1 MPTPQARSARVLVV
15 DDTPQIHADIR
26 RILAA
31 ASRIEP
37 PADPAFAGL
46 LEDTRAFRSESAPT
60 RTQFEIDSAT
70 QGQEGLAL
78 VTAAVEAGRPYSVA
92 FVDMRMP
99 PGWDGL
105 ETIEQLLR
113 ADPRLQ
119 IVICTAYSD
128 HGWND
133 IHERLECTDNI
144 LVLKKP
150 FDVIEAR
157 QMAWAL
163 CEKWRLAREAESRH
177 GELAEQNSELK
188 REVERRA
195 HAEVR
200 LVHDALHDV
209 LTDLPNRALIS
220 DRIERALAMCKR
232 DPHYHM
238 AIVFL
243 DLDDF
248 KIVNDSLGH
257 SAGDKLLIEV
267 AQRIVNRTR
276 QTDCAARNAGNTTA
290 RLGGDEFLVLL
301 DGLRSP
307 EDASYVAQR
316 ILESLAQP
324 FAIDGHVLRPS
335 ASAGIA
341 LGNGEYDDAAAL
353 IRDADT
359 ALYRAKASGK
369 FVAVTFDS
377 ELRREA
383 MSRLRVESELRN
395 AIANGQ
401 MFLEYQPI
409 VSLEDLRIVGFE
421 SLVRWR
427 HPEHGVIP
435 PNEFVPIAEE
445 TGLILTL
452 GAWVLRTA
460 CLQTADW
467 RKRLPGAT
475 GIFVNV
481 NFSRRQLAAPRFVED
496 LLGVL
501 AESGLDRHEL
511 HVEFTESLLPQG
523 SGSAARAVQ
532 RMSDERIEMH
542 IDDFG
547 TACSAPSYLHR
558 VPVSAIKIDRAF
570 LREAG
575 SEGSGGS
582 TIKAIVEMAHARKLK
597 VVAEGVETAE
607 QLALLQRLGC
617 DMGQGFY
624 FSRPLGVEAVES
636 LLRSNRAVAA

>member
-1 MPTPQARSARVLVV
+1 MPAPQARSARVLVI
-15 DDTPQIHADIR
+15 DDTPQIHADLR
-26 RILAA
+26 KLLAVA
-31 ASRIEP
+31 NRIEP
-37 PADPAFAGL
+37 TTEAAFAGL
-46 LEDTRAFRSESAPT
+46 LEEARAFGSGPALT

-70 QGQEGLAL
+70 QGQDGLAL
-78 VTAAVEAGRPYSVA
+78 VQAAVAAGRPYSVA

-105 ETIEQLLR
+105 ETIEHLLR

-128 HGWND
+128 HSWNE
-133 IHERLECTDNI
+133 IHARLECADNI

-163 CEKWRLAREAESRH
+163 SEKWRLARESESRQS
-177 GELAEQNSELK
+177 ELAEQNSVLR

-220 DRIERALAMCKR
+220 DRIEHALAMCKR
-232 DPHYHM
+232 DADYHM

-257 SAGDKLLIEV
+257 SAGDRLLIEV

-276 QTDCAARNAGNTTA
+276 QTDCASRNAGNTTA

-301 DGLRSP
+301 DGMRSS
-307 EDASYVAQR
+307 EDAAYVAQR
-316 ILESLAQP
+316 ILESLSQP
-324 FAIDGHVLRPS
+324 FTIDGHTLRPS

-341 LGNGEYDDAAAL
+341 LGNAEYDDAAAL

-369 FVAVTFDS
+369 FMAVTFDS
-377 ELRREA
+377 ELRRQA

-395 AIANGQ
+395 AITKGQ
-401 MFLEYQPI
+401 LFLEYQPI
-409 VSLEDLRIVGFE
+409 VNLSDLRIAGFE

-445 TGLILTL
+445 TGLILPL

-460 CLQTADW
+460 CLQTAEW

-481 NFSRRQLAAPRFVED
+481 NFSTRQLTAPRFVDD

-523 SGSAARAVQ
+523 TGSAARAVQ

-542 IDDFG
+542 IDDSG
-547 TACSAPSYLHR
+547 TAYSALSYLHR

-570 LREAG
+570 LREASSDG
-575 SEGSGGS
+575 SNGS
-582 TIKAIVEMAHARKLK
+582 TIKAVVDMAHARKLK
-597 VVAEGVETAE
+597 VVAEGIETAD

-624 FSRPLGVEAVES
+624 FSRPLGVEAVEH
-636 LLRSNRAVAA
+636 LLATNRAAA